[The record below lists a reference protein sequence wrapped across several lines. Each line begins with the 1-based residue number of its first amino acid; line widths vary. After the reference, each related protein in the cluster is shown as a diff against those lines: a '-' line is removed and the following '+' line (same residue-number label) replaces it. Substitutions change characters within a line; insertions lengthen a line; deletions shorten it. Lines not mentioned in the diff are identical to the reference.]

1 MPLVDIHIV
10 SMKYFIVKYR
20 PWLVTRENEKYTWS
34 YNLRYYQRGVMQWL
48 NYRRLQLAPG
58 VFG

>member
-1 MPLVDIHIV
+1 MPLVYIHIV

-34 YNLRYYQRGVMQWL
+34 YNLRYYVKEE
-48 NYRRLQLAPG
+48 
-58 VFG
+58 